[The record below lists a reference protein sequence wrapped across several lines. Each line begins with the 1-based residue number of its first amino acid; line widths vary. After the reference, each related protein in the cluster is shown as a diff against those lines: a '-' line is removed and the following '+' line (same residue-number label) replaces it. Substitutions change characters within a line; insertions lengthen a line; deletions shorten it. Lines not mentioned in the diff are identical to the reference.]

1 MTAPTQ
7 LSLADRL
14 TDTIR
19 RETSVIT
26 GLGRGGLIRLL
37 TGSLGVTLAGFHL
50 FTAFD
55 GTYYPFTQRAFPL
68 LVGLALVFLVIPASG
83 ISLVEDEDQP
93 RTVPW
98 YDWILA
104 ALCLPAFGYIAFSPD
119 YLANRWPL
127 TSAFAPTTLEIVLS
141 FIGIAL
147 VLEATRRLT
156 GWVLVI
162 GTVGALAYAYLGE
175 FLPDGMISHRGFS
188 MIHIIDF
195 MYLTVDGIWGTALGV
210 AATYIVVFI
219 IFGAF
224 MERAGAAD
232 FFVELVSALAG
243 HTRGGPGKVGVLA
256 SAMVGSVTGSSVANV
271 YTTGQFTIPMM
282 ARLGYRRAT
291 AGAIEALAS
300 NGGQLMPPV
309 LGAAAFI
316 VAAYAGVSYPT
327 IIVASILPA
336 ALFFLS
342 LLWFIHLEAVKT
354 GMKGMPLDE
363 KPKLGPVLRRRG
375 HLMIPMIA
383 LIVLLTT
390 GMSPLRAAFF
400 AVCLIVAVSWCRP
413 ETRLG
418 PQEIVSALILGARNS
433 LMILA
438 TCAAVGL
445 IIGTFTMTGLALN
458 ASSAIIALAGGQ
470 FGLVLVCIVLAC
482 LVLGMGMNTVAA
494 FMLVS
499 VIGVPALM
507 EIGIDRLTAHMFVFY
522 AALLS
527 HITPPVCLAVF
538 AAAQIAGANIW
549 ATAFT
554 AMKMGLIA
562 YLMPFLI
569 VGSPSLLLLEG
580 EVFSIWAV
588 IASFAGA
595 LLIASGVQG
604 WMFTRL
610 TPIERVL
617 HGMAGVLL
625 IVPSTD
631 LRLLGLGLL
640 VAGLLLSAFICR
652 DALIGALRPTE
663 TDS

>member
-7 LSLADRL
+7 VPFTDRVADMV
-14 TDTIR
+14 R
-19 RETSVIT
+19 RELASVT
-26 GLGRGGLIRLL
+26 AQGWGGLSRLL
-37 TGSLGVTLAGFHL
+37 IAKLGVLLAGFHL
-50 FTAFD
+50 FTAYD

-68 LVGLALVFLVIPASG
+68 MIGMALVFLVIPLAG
-83 ISLVEDEDQP
+83 IGSADANTR
-93 RTVPW
+93 RTIPW
-98 YDWILA
+98 YDWLLA
-104 ALCLPAFGYIAFSPD
+104 LLCIPAFGYIAFSPD

-127 TSAFAPTTLEIVLS
+127 TTAFAPTTLEIVLS
-141 FIGIAL
+141 FVGIAL
-147 VLEATRRLT
+147 IMEATRRLT

-162 GTVGALAYAYLGE
+162 GTLAALTYAYLGE
-175 FLPDGMISHRGFS
+175 FLPEGMISHRGFS
-188 MIHIIDF
+188 IIHIIDF
-195 MYLTVDGIWGTALGV
+195 MYLTVDGVWGTALGV

-327 IIVASILPA
+327 IVIASILPA
-336 ALFFLS
+336 ALFFSS

-354 GMKGMPLDE
+354 GMKGMPIDE
-363 KPKLGPVLRRRG
+363 KPKVIPVLKRRG
-375 HLMIPMIA
+375 HLLVPMIA

-390 GMSPLRAAFF
+390 GFSPLRAAFF
-400 AVCLIVAVSWCRP
+400 AVCLIIAVSWIRA

-418 PQEIVSALILGARNS
+418 PKEIISALVLGARNS

-482 LVLGMGMNTVAA
+482 LILGMGMNTVAA

-499 VIGVPALM
+499 VIGVPALL
-507 EIGIDRLTAHMFVFY
+507 EIGVDRLTAHMFVFY

-569 VGSPSLLLLEG
+569 VGSPSLLLGEG
-580 EVFSIWAV
+580 EVFHIMAV

-595 LLIASGVQG
+595 MLIASGVQG
-604 WMFTRL
+604 WMFMRL
-610 TPIERVL
+610 NLLERVL
-617 HGMAGVLL
+617 FGGAGVLL
-625 IVPSTD
+625 ILPSTD
-631 LRLLGLGLL
+631 LRLIGSTCLA
-640 VAGLLLSAFICR
+640 AGLITSAFIWR
-652 DALIGALRPTE
+652 TPLTRALRPTKSE
-663 TDS
+663 T

>member
-1 MTAPTQ
+1 MTAPPISQ
-7 LSLADRL
+7 LQARATDIVRGEARRL
-14 TDTIR
+14 TELGWR
-19 RETSVIT
+19 
-26 GLGRGGLIRLL
+26 GLTVLL
-37 TGSLGVTLAGFHL
+37 VGALGVTLAGFHL
-50 FTAFD
+50 FTAYD

-68 LVGLALVFLVIPASG
+68 LVGLPLVFLTIPASG
-83 ISLVEDEDQP
+83 GPSDGG
-93 RTVPW
+93 RAVPW
-98 YDWILA
+98 YDWALA
-104 ALCLPAFGYIAFSPD
+104 LICLPAFGYVAFQPD

-127 TSAFAPTTLEIVLS
+127 TSAFRPTATEIALAFVA
-141 FIGIAL
+141 IAL

-156 GWVLVI
+156 GWVLVA
-162 GTVGALAYAYLGE
+162 GAMVALTYAYLGE
-175 FLPDGMISHRGFS
+175 FLPEGMISHRGFS
-188 MIHIIDF
+188 LVHIVDF
-195 MYLTVDGIWGTALGV
+195 MYLTVDGVWGTALGV

-224 MERAGAAD
+224 MEKAGAAD

-282 ARLGYRRAT
+282 SKLGYRPAT

-316 VAAYAGVSYPT
+316 VAAYAGVSYP
-327 IIVASILPA
+327 IIVVASILPA
-336 ALFFLS
+336 ALFFVS

-354 GMKGMPLDE
+354 GMKGLPLSE
-363 KPKLGPVLRRRG
+363 KPKLVPVLKRRG
-375 HLMIPMIA
+375 HLLIPMVA
-383 LIVLLTT
+383 LIVLLSA
-390 GMSPLRAAFF
+390 GVSPLRAAFF
-400 AVCLIVAVSWCRP
+400 AVCLIVAVSWLRA

-418 PQEIVSALILGARNS
+418 PREIVAALQLGARNS

-458 ASSAIIALAGGQ
+458 ASSAIIAVAGGE
-470 FGLVLVCIVLAC
+470 FGLVLICIVLAC
-482 LVLGMGMNTVAA
+482 LILGMGMNTVAA

-499 VIGVPALM
+499 VIGVPALL
-507 EIGIDRLTAHMFVFY
+507 EIGVDRLTAHMFVFY

-554 AMKMGLIA
+554 AMKMGLVA

-569 VGSPSLLLLEG
+569 VGSPSLLGGEA
-580 EVFSIWAV
+580 EVFRLV
-588 IASFAGA
+588 PVLGSFAGA

-604 WMFTRL
+604 WMFARL
-610 TPIERVL
+610 GLVERL
-617 HGMAGVLL
+617 LFGLGGALL
-625 IVPSTD
+625 IVPSPE
-631 LRLLGLGLL
+631 LRLVGLAIALAGGCVSL
-640 VAGLLLSAFICR
+640 VLRRSALAGLLARVRS
-652 DALIGALRPTE
+652 
-663 TDS
+663 

>member
-1 MTAPTQ
+1 MTAPIQT
-7 LSLADRL
+7 SMADRV

-19 RETSVIT
+19 RETSALMT
-26 GLGRGGLIRLL
+26 MGWGGLVRLL
-37 TGSLGVTLAGFHL
+37 VATLGVVLAGFHL

-68 LVGLALVFLVIPASG
+68 MVGLALVFLVIPAGGMSAADG
-83 ISLVEDEDQP
+83 DTPRSIS
-93 RTVPW
+93 W
-98 YDWILA
+98 YDWLLA
-104 ALCLPAFGYIAFSPD
+104 LLCVPTFGYIAFSPD

-127 TSAFAPTTLEIVLS
+127 TLAFAPTTLEIILS
-141 FIGIAL
+141 FAGIAL

-162 GTVGALAYAYLGE
+162 GTLAALAYAYLGE
-175 FLPDGMISHRGFS
+175 FLPEGMISHRGFS
-188 MIHIIDF
+188 IVQIIDF

-232 FFVELVSALAG
+232 FFVEFVSAIAG

-327 IIVASILPA
+327 IVVASILPA
-336 ALFFLS
+336 ALFFSS

-363 KPKLGPVLRRRG
+363 KPKLVPVLKRRG

-383 LIVLLTT
+383 LIALLTT
-390 GMSPLRAAFF
+390 GVSPLRAAFF
-400 AVCLIVAVSWCRP
+400 AVCLIVAVSWLRA

-418 PQEIVSALILGARNS
+418 PKEIISALILGARNS

-470 FGLVLVCIVLAC
+470 FALVLICIVMAC
-482 LVLGMGMNTVAA
+482 LILGMGMNTVAA

-499 VIGVPALM
+499 VIGVPALL
-507 EIGIDRLTAHMFVFY
+507 EIGIDRLSAHMFVFY

-569 VGSPSLLLLEG
+569 VGSPSLLLVEG
-580 EVFSIWAV
+580 EIFNIWAV

-595 LLIASGVQG
+595 MLIASGVQG
-604 WMFTRL
+604 WMFARL
-610 TPIERVL
+610 NLIERGL
-617 HGMAGVLL
+617 FGAAGILL

-631 LRLLGLGLL
+631 LRLLGLVLL
-640 VAGLLLSAFICR
+640 ALGLLLSIFIWR
-652 DALIGALRPTE
+652 DALISAIRPAKSE
-663 TDS
+663 S

>member
-1 MTAPTQ
+1 MT
-7 LSLADRL
+7 DMV
-14 TDTIR
+14 R
-19 RETSVIT
+19 RELAGIAGQGWGSPS
-26 GLGRGGLIRLL
+26 RLL
-37 TGSLGVTLAGFHL
+37 ISSLGVLLAGFHL

-68 LVGLALVFLVIPASG
+68 MVGLALVFLVIPLRGVGSG
-83 ISLVEDEDQP
+83 DGETP
-93 RTVPW
+93 RSIPW
-98 YDWILA
+98 YDWVLA
-104 ALCLPAFGYIAFSPD
+104 FLCVPAFGYIAFSPD
-119 YLANRWPL
+119 YLANRWPM
-127 TSAFAPTTLEIVLS
+127 TSAFAPTTQEIVLS
-141 FIGIAL
+141 FVGIVL
-147 VLEATRRLT
+147 ILEATRRLT

-162 GTVGALAYAYLGE
+162 GTLVALGYAYLGE
-175 FLPDGMISHRGFS
+175 FLPEGLISHRGFS
-188 MIHIIDF
+188 IIQITDF
-195 MYLTVDGIWGTALGV
+195 MYLTVDGVWGTALGV

-232 FFVELVSALAG
+232 FFVELVSAIAG

-282 ARLGYRRAT
+282 VRLGYRRAT

-316 VAAYAGVSYPT
+316 VAAYAGVPYPT

-336 ALFFLS
+336 ALFFSS

-354 GMKGMPLDE
+354 GMLGMPLSE
-363 KPKLGPVLRRRG
+363 KPQLMPVLKRRG
-375 HLMIPMIA
+375 HLMVPMIA
-383 LIVLLTT
+383 LIGLLIT
-390 GMSPLRAAFF
+390 GVSPLRAAFL
-400 AVCLIVAVSWCRP
+400 AVCLIVAVSWIRA

-418 PQEIVSALILGARNS
+418 PKEIISALILGARNS

-458 ASSAIIALAGGQ
+458 ASSAIISLAGGQ

-482 LVLGMGMNTVAA
+482 LILGMGMNTVAA

-499 VIGVPALM
+499 VIGVPALL

-569 VGSPSLLLLEG
+569 VGSPSLLLGEG
-580 EVFSIWAV
+580 EVFHLLPV

-595 LLIASGVQG
+595 ILIASGVQG
-604 WMFTRL
+604 WMFARL
-610 TPIERVL
+610 NLLERSL
-617 HGMAGVLL
+617 FGAAGVLL
-625 IVPSTD
+625 ILPSTD
-631 LRLLGLGLL
+631 LRLIGSTCLVLGLVVSVFVWRESLL
-640 VAGLLLSAFICR
+640 R
-652 DALIGALRPTE
+652 ALRPTK
-663 TDS
+663 TRS